1 MDYYKSNKKLFCI
14 FYTHKFM
21 EVVSVAYKSN
31 RVFKYVF
38 YIFIFTIIGSLLYGS
53 YRPWGLDTSSI
64 SFWLGSSITILILLY
79 LFTPIFSEDTVK
91 EIRVSSTKIE
101 ADYLKNKSVVFSYS
115 DISKISSIRIRQQ
128 GKAGFI
134 SDGYLVT
141 TIHLKN
147 GIEINISQAEIENYR
162 EIVAAVE
169 YNLRN
174 EDKTNPHS

>member
-1 MDYYKSNKKLFCI
+1 MQ
-14 FYTHKFM
+14 
-21 EVVSVAYKSN
+21 VVSEAYKSN
-31 RVFKYVF
+31 RIFKYVI
-38 YIFIFTIIGSLLYGS
+38 YIFIFTINGSLFYGS
-53 YRPWGLDTSSI
+53 FRPWGLDTTSI
-64 SFWLGSSITILILLY
+64 SFWLGCSLAILILLY
-79 LFTPIFSEDTVK
+79 LFTPVFSEDTVK
-91 EIRVSSTKIE
+91 EIRVSTDKIE
-101 ADYLKNKSVVFSYS
+101 VDYLNHKSVVFSYP

-147 GIEINISQAEIENYR
+147 GIEINISQAEFENYR

-174 EDKTNPHS
+174 EDKTNPHSLK